1 MKLTKLEAGQTTAEY
16 ALVLLAAAAIAF
28 ILISWASSDEA
39 GLSEFFTSIIE
50 NIKGRVSI

>member
-1 MKLTKLEAGQTTAEY
+1 MKQLKPDTGQTTAEY

-39 GLSEFFTSIIE
+39 GLSEFFTSIID
-50 NIKGRVSI
+50 NIKGQISA

>member
-1 MKLTKLEAGQTTAEY
+1 MKQLKTDTGQTTAEY

-39 GLSEFFTSIIE
+39 GLSEFFTSIID
-50 NIKGRVSI
+50 NIKGQISA

>member
-1 MKLTKLEAGQTTAEY
+1 MEQLKGDTGQTTAEY

-39 GLSEFFTSIIE
+39 GLSEFFTSIID
-50 NIKGRVSI
+50 NIKGQISA